1 MSSSMTSKIKIFSKN
16 VTLHSKSLYNCSF
29 NHLSMNKSLLFKL
42 LFVGFSFIILSQD
55 VKAQDPQF
63 SQFYA
68 NPLYLNPAFAGTARC
83 PRVVMNYR
91 NQWPGIPGNFV
102 TYSASYDQHVDD
114 AMGGLGV
121 LVTND
126 RAGAGALTTTSASGI
141 YSYQIPINRFFS
153 IRAGIQATYYQKK
166 IDWNSLTF
174 GDQISDRNGFI
185 WKTAEN
191 PILNSRGVADFSAG
205 ALAFSDKFFAGF
217 SVNHLTQPYE
227 GFTNAAK
234 SRLPRKYTAHAG
246 AVIPL
251 SQYSDWTIS
260 PNIIYQQQAN
270 FQQLNLGLYVSKGPL
285 VGGLWYRNQDAI
297 IALIGFK
304 MDKFKIGYT
313 YDVTISKLSNAS
325 AGSHEI
331 SMILTFKCKVK
342 RKKFNTINCPT
353 F

>member
-1 MSSSMTSKIKIFSKN
+1 M
-16 VTLHSKSLYNCSF
+16 YNCNF
-29 NHLSMNKSLLFKL
+29 NYLRMKRNLLFNW
-42 LFVGFSFIILSQD
+42 LFAGLVCIILVQD
-55 VKAQDPQF
+55 VKAQDPLF

-114 AMGGLGV
+114 IIGGLGV
-121 LVTND
+121 IAMND
-126 RAGAGALTTTSASGI
+126 RAGAGTLTTTGVSGM
-141 YSYQIPINRFFS
+141 YSYQLPVNRFFS
-153 IRAGIQATYYQKK
+153 IRAGFQAGYYQKK
-166 IDWNSLTF
+166 IDWNNLVF

-185 WKTAEN
+185 YKTAET
-191 PILNSRGVADFSAG
+191 PIQNSRGVADFSAG
-205 ALAFSDKFFAGF
+205 ILAFSDKFYGGF
-217 SVNHLTQPYE
+217 TAHHLTQPYE

-234 SRLPRKYTAHAG
+234 SRLPRKYTGHVG

-251 SQYSDWTIS
+251 NPFSTDDWTLS
-260 PNIIYQQQAN
+260 PNVIYQQQAN
-270 FQQLNLGLYVSKGPL
+270 FQQLNLGLYVSKGPM
-285 VGGLWYRNQDAI
+285 VGGLWYRNRDAI
-297 IALIGFK
+297 IALVGFK

-325 AGSHEI
+325 AGSHEL

>member
-1 MSSSMTSKIKIFSKN
+1 M
-16 VTLHSKSLYNCSF
+16 YNCRF
-29 NHLSMNKSLLFKL
+29 NPLSMSKTLRYKWLFM
-42 LFVGFSFIILSQD
+42 FVIVFAMAGNAM
-55 VKAQDPQF
+55 AQDPLF

-83 PRVVMNYR
+83 PRVTMNYR

-102 TYSASYDQHVDD
+102 TYSASYDQHVDNM
-114 AMGGLGV
+114 MGGLGV
-121 LVTND
+121 LVMND
-126 RAGAGALTTTSASGI
+126 RAGSGALTTTGASGM
-141 YSYQIPINRFFS
+141 YSYQLPVSRFFS
-153 IRAGIQATYYQKK
+153 IRAGVQATYYQKK
-166 IDWNSLTF
+166 IDWNNLTF

-185 WKTAEN
+185 WKTAET
-191 PILNSRGVADFSAG
+191 PVLNTRAVADFSAG
-205 ALAFSDKFFAGF
+205 VLAFSDKFFAGF
-217 SVNHLTQPYE
+217 AAHHLTQPYE

-234 SRLPRKYTAHAG
+234 SRLPRKYTGHAG

-251 SQYSDWTIS
+251 NRFGDEWSIS
-260 PNIIYQQQAN
+260 PNVIYQQQAN
-270 FQQLNLGLYVSKGPL
+270 FQQLNLGLYVTKGPL

-304 MDKFKIGYT
+304 TDKIKVGYT

-325 AGSHEI
+325 AGSHEL
-331 SMILTFKCKVK
+331 SLILSFKCKVK

>member
-1 MSSSMTSKIKIFSKN
+1 MNSEIKKITPN
-16 VTLHSKSLYNCSF
+16 VTLHSKIMYTCGF
-29 NHLSMNKSLLFKL
+29 NRLSMNKTLLFKL
-42 LFVGFSFIILSQD
+42 LFTGLTCIILSGD
-55 VKAQDPQF
+55 VMAQDPQF

-102 TYSASYDQHVDD
+102 TYSASYDQHIDN
-114 AMGGLGV
+114 MNGGLGV
-121 LVTND
+121 LVMND
-126 RAGAGALTTTSASGI
+126 RAGAGALTTTGASGM
-141 YSYQIPINRFFS
+141 YSYQFPVNRFFS
-153 IRAGIQATYYQKK
+153 IRAGLQATYYQKK

-185 WKTAEN
+185 YKTAET

-205 ALAFSDKFFAGF
+205 VLAFSDKFFGGVA
-217 SVNHLTQPYE
+217 VHHLTQPYE

-234 SRLPRKYTAHAG
+234 SRLPRKITAHAG

-251 SQYSDWTIS
+251 SQYNDWTIS

-313 YDVTISKLSNAS
+313 YDVTVSKLSNAS
-325 AGSHEI
+325 AGSHEL
-331 SMILTFKCKVK
+331 SMIFTFKCKVK